1 MDITDRAEFRK
12 FLDGLCAAYGKESLP
27 VMAVQIY
34 FDALSKY
41 PLSNVMSAASA
52 HLSDVERGT
61 FFPRVAD
68 IVRGIE
74 GGTVT
79 ADSVIA
85 QARLANTPMG
95 VLCRIQIGSFDL
107 NNQTDMFYLK
117 QRAQEC
123 IDLIPEWKARAAVG
137 SYSDHEISM
146 MLKHEVNPTDS
157 FTLGMVPAPNNA
169 LAHRVGIIK
178 NSEQHKLALVAPYE
192 QTDDDKK
199 EGMHED
205 VSKRLREI
213 VG

>member
-1 MDITDRAEFRK
+1 MDINDRAEFRG
-12 FLDGLCAAYGKESLP
+12 FIDGLCAAYGRDKLP
-27 VMAVQIY
+27 MMAVQIY

-41 PLSNVMSAASA
+41 PLSNVMAAASA
-52 HLSDVERGT
+52 HLTDVERGT
-61 FFPRVAD
+61 FFPKVAD

-79 ADSVIA
+79 TDNVIS

-123 IDLIPEWKARAAVG
+123 IDLIPEWKARAAMG
-137 SYSDHEISM
+137 DYSDHEISM
-146 MLKHEVNPTDS
+146 MIKHDVSPTDS
-157 FTLGMVPAPNNA
+157 FTLGMVPAHNKA
-169 LAHRVGIIK
+169 LAHRAGIIK
-178 NSEQHKLALVAPYE
+178 SSEQHKLALVELHE

-199 EGMHED
+199 EGIHED
-205 VSKRLREI
+205 VAKRLREI

>member
-1 MDITDRAEFRK
+1 MDTTDRAEFRG
-12 FLDGLCAAYGKESLP
+12 FIDGLCAAYSREKLP
-27 VMAVQIY
+27 MMAVQIY

-41 PLSNVMSAASA
+41 PLSNVMASASA
-52 HLSDVERGT
+52 HLTDVERGT
-61 FFPRVAD
+61 FFPKVAD

-79 ADSVIA
+79 TDSVIS

-95 VLCRIQIGSFDL
+95 VLCRIQIGTFDL

-123 IDLIPEWKARAAVG
+123 IDLMPEWKARAATG
-137 SYSDHEISM
+137 DYSDHEISM
-146 MLKHEVNPTDS
+146 MIKHDVNPADS
-157 FTLGMVPAPNNA
+157 FTLGMVPAPNKA
-169 LAHRVGIIK
+169 LNHRAGMIK
-178 NSEQHKLALVAPYE
+178 NSEQHKIALVELHE

-199 EGMHED
+199 EGIHED